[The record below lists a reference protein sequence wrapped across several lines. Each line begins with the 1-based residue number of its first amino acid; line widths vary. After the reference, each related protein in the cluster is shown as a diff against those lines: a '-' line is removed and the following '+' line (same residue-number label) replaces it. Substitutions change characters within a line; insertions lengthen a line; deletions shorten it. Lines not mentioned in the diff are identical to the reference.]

1 MSGLRSVILG
11 LGVLGA
17 ISLSACE
24 STQDKAAKAQ
34 ELGEELAASQVPLAI
49 PKPNEDVKVA
59 GTSLLSDENGTAVV
73 VELQNTGKQT
83 IAGVPILVAVKDAKG
98 KTMFT
103 NDAFGLDFALNH
115 VPVMKPG
122 ETVFWVND
130 QILANGEP
138 KSVRVTVGQP
148 ELKVPPELPEVAVS
162 PGRLNEDSSGVLVEG
177 TMTNQ
182 SQVDQKK
189 LVLFAVAR
197 DGGKVVAAGRGAFK
211 NLRAGAPRPGTFNI
225 FFIGDPRG
233 AEITITAPPSV
244 LE

>member
-1 MSGLRSVILG
+1 LSRLRSVILG

-24 STQDKAAKAQ
+24 STQDKAAKVQ
-34 ELGEELAASQVPLAI
+34 EQAAELVASQVPLAI
-49 PKPNEDVKVA
+49 PKPNQDVNVA
-59 GTSLLSDENGTAVV
+59 GTSLINDENGTAVV

-83 IAGVPILVAVKDAKG
+83 IAGVPILVDVKDAKG
-98 KTMFT
+98 KTVFT

-130 QILANGEP
+130 QVLANGEP
-138 KSVRVTVGQP
+138 KSVKVTIGRP
-148 ELKVPPELPEVAVS
+148 EVKVPPKLPEVAVS
-162 PGRLNEDSSGVLVEG
+162 PGRIHQDPSGVEVEG

-182 SQVDQKK
+182 SQVDQRK

-197 DGGKVVAAGRGAFK
+197 NGGKVVAAGRGAFK
-211 NLRAGAPRPGTFNI
+211 NLRAGASRPGTYNI

-233 AEITITAPPSV
+233 AEVTITAPPSV